1 MKRIHP
7 LTAFLALSALALCA
21 CGRIDSPESAV
32 MEEVSAGAYRVTIPA
47 EMYNLPITFKTTDK
61 VYLYNI
67 TQDLYACDQNGNA
80 IVLHPGDFNSN
91 STKCVLKGQVS
102 FYRYDPETKLRT
114 LVNVGQNDAFRLLL
128 NVSEANTETPSASY
142 FRYDGQN
149 GTADSA
155 RAHYYAETT
164 EVKMNTPGYIG
175 RFYGMQSM
183 LDVTMTFRRDG
194 TIVNPTLSKLI
205 VSTDGNAIAG
215 TMNAMNGEIEP
226 DELTLDSPSA
236 SEIHLSLASRH
247 GYENDQLTFL
257 AQDTEG
263 HFYYAVAEMPVDG
276 FIAGA
281 TYNCQIVLDQV
292 N

>member
-1 MKRIHP
+1 MKRIHT
-7 LTAFLALSALALCA
+7 LTAILALSALALCA
-21 CGRIDSPESAV
+21 CGGIDSPESAV

-47 EMYNLPITFKTTDK
+47 EMYNLPIAFKATDK
-61 VYLYNI
+61 VYLYDI
-67 TQDLYACDQNGNA
+67 TQDLYACDQNGTPV
-80 IVLHPGDFNSN
+80 VLHPESFNSN
-91 STKCVLKGQVS
+91 STTCVLNGQVS

-114 LVNVGQNDAFRLLL
+114 LVSVGQNDAFRLLL
-128 NVSEANTETPSASY
+128 NVSEANTEAPSASL

-164 EVKMNTPGYIG
+164 EVKMGTPGIIG

-183 LDVTMTFRRDG
+183 LDVSMTFRKEG
-194 TIVNPTLSKLI
+194 TIVNPTLSKLT
-205 VSTDGNAIAG
+205 VSTDCDAIAA

-226 DELTLDSPSA
+226 CELTLDSPSA
-236 SEIHLSLASRH
+236 SEIHLSLAYRH
-247 GYENDQLTFL
+247 GDENDQLNFL

-263 HFYYAVAEMPVDG
+263 HFFYAVAEMPVDG
-276 FIAGA
+276 FMAGA
-281 TYNCQIVLDQV
+281 TYSCQIVLDQV